1 MYTVHMTVTATEF
14 RKNLF
19 ALLEQV
25 VRGETI
31 EVRYKG
37 SSVRIAPASSGS
49 KLARAKRQPAL
60 LCDPDAIVHS
70 DPKLLARM
78 ESAWSKDWRK
88 I

>member
-1 MYTVHMTVTATEF
+1 MTVTATEF

-25 VRGETI
+25 VQGETI
-31 EVRYKG
+31 EVSYKG
-37 SSVRIAPASSGS
+37 SSVRIAPASSRS
-49 KLARAKRQPAL
+49 KLARAKRQKTL

-70 DPKLLARM
+70 DRTLLAKM
-78 ESAWSKDWRK
+78 QTAWGKDWSR

>member
-1 MYTVHMTVTATEF
+1 MTVNATEF

-19 ALLEQV
+19 ALLERV
-25 VRGETI
+25 VEGETL

-37 SSVRIAPASSGS
+37 SAVRIVPASSGS
-49 KLARAKRQPAL
+49 KLARAKRQKTL

-78 ESAWSKDWRK
+78 KSAWSKDWRK
-88 I
+88 V